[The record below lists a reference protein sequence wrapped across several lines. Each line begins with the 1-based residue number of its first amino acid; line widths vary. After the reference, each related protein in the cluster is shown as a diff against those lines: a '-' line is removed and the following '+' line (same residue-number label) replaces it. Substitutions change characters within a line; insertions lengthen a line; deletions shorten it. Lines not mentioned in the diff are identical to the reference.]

1 MATIEDGNE
10 PLARLTGLCSQNVT
24 KEKIMRKIVSFVH
37 VSLDGFVSST
47 AEGPAG
53 LEWISISPDL
63 FEYVE
68 QRIQQT
74 DTALYGRNTY
84 QMMESYWPTAAD
96 KPDAS
101 PHDHAHS
108 RWYKSAHKVVLSKT
122 LVPKNH
128 PDTQII
134 SSNLSDE
141 ISKLKHSA
149 GIEILLFG
157 SPSATHALM
166 AENLIDEYWLFVN
179 PILLGQGIP
188 LFKNIK
194 ERTSLRLVKSQ
205 VFPSGVACLQYEVK
219 RNQ

>member
-1 MATIEDGNE
+1 MEKTGAIEGGNQT
-10 PLARLTGLCSQNVT
+10 LGVSQHLIR
-24 KEKIMRKIVSFVH
+24 EKIMRKIVSFVH
-37 VSLDGFVSST
+37 VSLDGFVASD
-47 AEGPAG
+47 AEGQAS
-53 LEWISISPDL
+53 LDWISISPDL

-68 QRIQQT
+68 KRIQQT
-74 DTALYGRNTY
+74 DTALYGRTTY

-101 PHDHAHS
+101 PHDLAHS

-122 LVPKNH
+122 LLEKNH

-141 ISKLKHSA
+141 ISKLKQNA
-149 GIEILLFG
+149 GSEILLFG

-179 PILLGQGIP
+179 PVLLGQGIP

-194 ERTSLRLVKSQ
+194 DRTALMLVKSHI
-205 VFPSGVACLQYEVK
+205 FPSGVVCLQYDVK
-219 RNQ
+219 RNR